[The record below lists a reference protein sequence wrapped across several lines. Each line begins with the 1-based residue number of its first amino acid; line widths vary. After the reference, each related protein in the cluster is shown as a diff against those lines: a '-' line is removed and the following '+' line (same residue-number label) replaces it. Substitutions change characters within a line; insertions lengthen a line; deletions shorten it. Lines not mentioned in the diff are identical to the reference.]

1 MKDVYG
7 NVPLPVT
14 PSARDARKRWAAF
27 IKQICETDPVAGPK
41 CSSEMKTI
49 AVIGRNQTGVIEK
62 ILRHCGLSEEAP
74 ARAPPPDPEPIHAY
88 IPGLSTAV
96 AAGENSPWRNS
107 RTAGGNRLAIR

>member
-49 AVIGRNQTGVIEK
+49 AVIGRHQTGVI
-62 ILRHCGLSEEAP
+62 